1 MLNSMSVP
9 DKKLVLLIACITL
22 GQENEV
28 NKGETSFS
36 VGGFSGDY

>member
-28 NKGETSFS
+28 NKGGNLIFS
-36 VGGFSGDY
+36 RRI

>member
-1 MLNSMSVP
+1 MLSLP
-9 DKKLVLLIACITL
+9 DKKLVFLTACKTL

-28 NKGETSFS
+28 NKGKTSFS